1 MAKDVSRETSA
12 KLADRA
18 QLMLLLGATLLALTT
33 WVYLCFFLRNG
44 ASSTS
49 WFAVQ
54 PATGATFGWRA
65 ITPFEAGAWSEIA
78 TLAIPVVLTLVPFI
92 APRTWRSNMALVAAG
107 GSAIT
112 AMILAQGGIGWFYLP
127 AIAALVAAYFVP
139 VILGGTRPGLSR
151 TNWWLVGALVI
162 ALPGILLVGA
172 MAAGTFAWSP
182 VTVGI
187 AVGCVALAAV
197 FASGIRWVALV
208 VGLLG
213 LAAMVAAVLD
223 GGMLLLAFWV
233 LGGFWVVV
241 GLTTLVATGHV
252 KRS

>member
-1 MAKDVSRETSA
+1 MAKDVSPETSA

-18 QLMLLLGATLLALTT
+18 QLVLLIGATLLALTT
-33 WVYLCFFLRNG
+33 WVYLVFLHG
-44 ASSTS
+44 AG
-49 WFAVQ
+49 FM
-54 PATGATFGWRA
+54 PARA
-65 ITPFEAGAWSEIA
+65 GVGPLVRTMFEAGAWGEIA

-112 AMILAQGGIGWFYLP
+112 AMMLAQGGIGWFSLP
-127 AIAALVAAYFVP
+127 AIAALVAAYFLP